1 MNELNTIITLR
12 QGTTADW
19 ADSTVVLKVGEMGLE
34 YLTDG
39 TVKIKAGDGEN
50 LWKDLP
56 YVGSDVKDAEV
67 YQSEILAA
75 TDTTDDIDVIEALIP
90 EGVEVQN
97 GDVAIVKRYITG
109 TSGAVTYTS
118 YVYDETVDGDIKW
131 IAMDGNYSASNVFLK
146 NKITLTS
153 ALGNYA
159 NGHTINA
166 GTSLE
171 SVLSGLMQQEKEP
184 SAPSKPTASIAV
196 SGGNGEVGSEYTVP
210 TAKLSVGGVGSY
222 TYGPATG
229 IVFNIGDV
237 KLAEGADPAA
247 ASNYITNTAKVTG
260 KSDNLLSL
268 KATGD
273 KVKYVDGNKTYTF
286 SGSASYQAAT
296 AGPITNLGNP
306 SKTQT
311 AIAAGSCTIDDKTA
325 TFTGWRKMFMGAV
338 SKSAEI
344 NSATIRGIGN
354 ATTTNVIS
362 EKAVKNSAKTF
373 TAPVGT
379 ERILIA
385 WPRSLSTAAP
395 SVRYFTMSWE
405 AFGDFALAVEK
416 VKVADAAGVILAD
429 DKTSDEYIVYA
440 YTPADPLK
448 ADTKFEVTLK

>member
-1 MNELNTIITLR
+1 MAELNTVIRLR
-12 QGTTADW
+12 HDETANWNSSEKILDR
-19 ADSTVVLKVGEMGLE
+19 GEFGLE
-34 YLTDG
+34 YLEDG
-39 TVKIKAGDGEN
+39 TVKIKAGDGEHKFSELN
-50 LWKDLP
+50 
-56 YVGSDVKDAEV
+56 YVGSDVKPAEV
-67 YQSEILAA
+67 YQSEALAS
-75 TDTTDDIDVIEALIP
+75 TDETDDITVIEGLIP
-90 EGVEVQN
+90 EGTEVQN
-97 GDVAIVKRYITG
+97 GDMAIVKRYLTG
-109 TSGAVTYTS
+109 TTGAITYTS
-118 YVYDETVDGDIKW
+118 YVYDETVEGDIKW

-184 SAPSKPTASIAV
+184 GTPSKPTASISV

-247 ASNYITNTAKVTG
+247 ASNYVTNTAKVTG

-268 KATGD
+268 KAAGD
-273 KVKYVDGNKTYTF
+273 KVKYVDGNTNYTF
-286 SGSASYQAAT
+286 SGSAAYQAAT
-296 AGPITNLGNP
+296 AGPQTNLGNP
-306 SKTQT
+306 SKTQS
-311 AIAAGSCTIDDKTA
+311 AITAGSCTIDDKTA
-325 TFTGWRKMFMGAV
+325 TFNGWRKMFIGAV

-344 NSATIRGIGN
+344 NSTTIRGIGN
-354 ATTTNVIS
+354 TTTTNVIS
-362 EKAVKNSAKTF
+362 EKAVKNTAKTF

-405 AFGDFALAVEK
+405 AFGDFSLAVEK

-429 DKTSDEYIVYA
+429 DKTNDEYIVYA

-448 ADTKFEVTLK
+448 ADTQFEVTLK